1 MHLAATIA
9 AIAALICA
17 PILPASASEP
27 LSLRE
32 ALGIALRAQDP
43 TVTSPGERATALSEK
58 AVSESQLPDP
68 RLSFTMLNMPVD
80 TFDFAQEPN
89 TQAQIGVQQQ
99 FPRGKTLAI
108 RRERRLAE
116 ASEEDAKALLQV
128 SRIRLDT
135 RTNWYELYY
144 WLGAHSK
151 VADSQRAV
159 EELVSVA
166 QSIFATGR
174 QNSQDV
180 LRAELELSLL
190 NDRLIQVSRRIELVR
205 ADLARFIGRGP
216 ASRPLTDSLPHLS
229 PPPAENVMRHRL
241 VAHPAVQVEDA
252 RIDVREQDI
261 GLAEQQYKPEF
272 SVDLDYGLRGGH
284 RADFLTGKVGMSLPI
299 FPNKRQDRDF
309 AAAQHQF
316 SAALLDRD
324 AQLLELNKTLARSYA
339 DWRQL
344 GERIAL
350 YNKVVIQRASDTT
363 DASLSAYQAG
373 VSDFAELI
381 RSRLAQLDNE
391 LTLLR
396 LQVDRAQAH
405 ARLLFLAGK

>member
-1 MHLAATIA
+1 M
-9 AIAALICA
+9 
-17 PILPASASEP
+17 
-27 LSLRE
+27 
-32 ALGIALRAQDP
+32 
-43 TVTSPGERATALSEK
+43 
-58 AVSESQLPDP
+58 
-68 RLSFTMLNMPVD
+68 
-80 TFDFAQEPN
+80 
-89 TQAQIGVQQQ
+89 
-99 FPRGKTLAI
+99 
-108 RRERRLAE
+108 
-116 ASEEDAKALLQV
+116 
-128 SRIRLDT
+128 
-135 RTNWYELYY
+135 
-144 WLGAHSK
+144 
-151 VADSQRAV
+151 ADSQRAV
-159 EELVSVA
+159 EELVGVA

-205 ADLARFIGRGP
+205 ANLARFIGPGP
-216 ASRPLTDSLPHLS
+216 ASRPLVASLHHLT
-229 PPPAENVMRHRL
+229 PPPGEDALRRKL
-241 VAHPAVQVEDA
+241 VTHPAVQVENA
-252 RIDVREQDI
+252 RIEVREHDI

-272 SVDLDYGLRGGH
+272 SVDLDYGLRGGD
-284 RADFLTGKVGMSLPI
+284 RPDFLTGKVGMSLPI

-324 AQLLELNKTLARSYA
+324 AQLLELNKTLARTYA

-344 GERIAL
+344 GERIDL
-350 YNKVVIQRASDTT
+350 YNKVVLQRAADTT
-363 DASLSAYQAG
+363 DASLTAYTAG

-405 ARLLFLAGK
+405 ARLLFLAGN